1 MKKVGTVLRL
11 IGGAPTENELNEVV
25 STFGEEGTLSFTEFL
40 GIVEKHRSNHGFMGD
55 ELRFL
60 LFYFQVEASESLIYF
75 NTSTK
80 I

>member
-60 LFYFQVEASESLIYF
+60 LFCFQVVSRG
-75 NTSTK
+75 
-80 I
+80 